1 MRGQDEEDK
10 EEEDK
15 EQCSPVSVL
24 DPLEEE
30 EEEEDHHQREPDHI
44 NLPPCSFEVVQR
56 ESLPPPPSH
65 VTAPK
70 DLET

>member
-1 MRGQDEEDK
+1 MRGQGEEDK

-30 EEEEDHHQREPDHI
+30 EDDEDHHQREPDHI

-56 ESLPPPPSH
+56 E
-65 VTAPK
+65 
-70 DLET
+70 

>member
-1 MRGQDEEDK
+1 MRGQEEEDK

-30 EEEEDHHQREPDHI
+30 EEDEDHHQHDPDHL
-44 NLPPCSFEVVQR
+44 NLLSCSFEVVQR
-56 ESLPPPPSH
+56 EYSIFH
-65 VTAPK
+65 HIKWAK
-70 DLET
+70 GIEYIA

>member
-1 MRGQDEEDK
+1 MRGQEEEDK

-30 EEEEDHHQREPDHI
+30 EDDEDHHQREPDDHL
-44 NLPPCSFEVVQR
+44 NLLSCSFEVVQR
-56 ESLPPPPSH
+56 E
-65 VTAPK
+65 
-70 DLET
+70 